1 MNGGAFM
8 VVNGKKVDFEK
19 DVTISEILESYKI
32 DRKRVVVE
40 VNMEIIDEKDYD
52 TYVPDKEA
60 MVELIAFV
68 GGG

>member
-1 MNGGAFM
+1 MKI
-8 VVNGKKVDFEK
+8 NGKDVDFDK
-19 DVTISEILESYKI
+19 TMTISEILDMYKI

-40 VNMEIIDEKDYD
+40 VNMQIIDEEEYD
-52 TYVPDKEA
+52 TYIPDKEA

>member
-1 MNGGAFM
+1 MKI
-8 VVNGKKVDFEK
+8 NGKDIDFDK
-19 DVTISEILESYKI
+19 TMTISEILDVYKI

-40 VNMEIIDEKDYD
+40 VNMQIIDEEEYD
-52 TYVPDKEA
+52 TYIPDKEA

>member
-1 MNGGAFM
+1 MKI
-8 VVNGKKVDFEK
+8 NGKDVDFDK
-19 DVTISEILESYKI
+19 TMTISEILDVYKI

-40 VNMEIIDEKDYD
+40 VNMQIIDEEEYD
-52 TYVPDKEA
+52 TYIPDKEA